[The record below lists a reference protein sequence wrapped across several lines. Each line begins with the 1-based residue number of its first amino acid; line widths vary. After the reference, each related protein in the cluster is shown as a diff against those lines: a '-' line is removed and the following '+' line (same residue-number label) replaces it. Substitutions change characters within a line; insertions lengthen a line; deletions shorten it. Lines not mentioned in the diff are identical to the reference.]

1 MADCNNLA
9 VEPHQKLNHK
19 DYQHMEYNQNEKK
32 DEDLD
37 KGEPQFDP
45 AGETKQKALFF
56 VVAVIVIIVA
66 KFALGL

>member
-1 MADCNNLA
+1 
-9 VEPHQKLNHK
+9 
-19 DYQHMEYNQNEKK
+19 MEYNQNEKK